1 MEKADTKQK
10 KLPDDLWIKC
20 EQCGEVIYQKD
31 FMKELKICPKCDL
44 HFPLNAGERIGSLLD
59 KGTFQEMDRNIYSL
73 DPLDFGEGYKIKLI
87 KDRKQ
92 TGLGEAIVTG
102 KGFLEGH
109 KIVLGV
115 MDFRFRG
122 ASMGSAVGEKV
133 ARAVEVALKEVL
145 PLIIVSSSGAARMQE
160 GMFSLMQMAKTSAA
174 LGKLNKSN
182 IPYISVLANPTTA
195 GVAASFASL
204 GDVIIAEPKA
214 LIGFAGPR
222 VIEQTIRQ
230 KLPPGFQRAEFYLE
244 HGMVDMVVHR
254 KELRNTLKKLLDFL
268 SPNQIKENK

>member
-1 MEKADTKQK
+1 MEKADTRQK
-10 KLPDDLWIKC
+10 KIPEDLWIKC

-31 FMKELKICPKCDL
+31 FMSELKVCLKCDL
-44 HFPLNAGERIGSLLD
+44 HYPLNAQERIETLLD
-59 KGTFQEMDRNIYSL
+59 KDSFEEMDKNLYST
-73 DPLDFGEGYKIKLI
+73 DPLEFGEAYKVKLL

-92 TGLGEAIVTG
+92 TGLNEAIVTG
-102 KGFLEGH
+102 KGLLSDHRVVFC
-109 KIVLGV
+109 V

-122 ASMGSAVGEKV
+122 ASMGSVVGEKV
-133 ARAVEVALKEVL
+133 ARAVEVSLKERL
-145 PLIIVSSSGAARMQE
+145 PLIIVSSSGGARMQE

-174 LGKLNKSN
+174 LGKLSKTN
-182 IPYISVLANPTTA
+182 IPYISIMANPTTA

-230 KLPPGFQRAEFYLE
+230 KLPAGFQRAEFYLE

-254 KELRNTLKKLLDFL
+254 KELRDTVNKLLDFL
-268 SPNQIKENK
+268 SPVE